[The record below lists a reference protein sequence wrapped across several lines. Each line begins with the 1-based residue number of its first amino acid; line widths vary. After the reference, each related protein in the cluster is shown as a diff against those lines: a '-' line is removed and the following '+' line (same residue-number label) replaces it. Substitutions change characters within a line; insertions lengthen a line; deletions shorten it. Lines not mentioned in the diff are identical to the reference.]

1 MSFAELEKKNI
12 KPCADTLSV
21 DMKKEGKSSM
31 CFAELKHKESTR
43 DIERER
49 ERERIPYLGATA
61 TLLSVT
67 AFCGLREEYGEKQP

>member
-1 MSFAELEKKNI
+1 VFCRAGKKNI

-43 DIERER
+43 

-67 AFCGLREEYGEKQP
+67 AFCVPREEYGEKQP